1 MTDHDRGAYAP
12 PNDAPLAF
20 DPRRAGA
27 RRGPPPVTMVLSL
40 MVLAALL
47 VGGFLLYRHGARAP
61 GEAPQVVGA
70 PVGDFKGAPPTSG
83 AAPADSSA
91 SLQIYTTDAPPSS
104 EQPKF
109 VAGPEQPQPRP
120 LAAPPPPAPVA
131 AQPLRPAEPAPRLV
145 QPAAARAA
153 AAPPAQPLVV
163 AKLTPPPAPQAPPV
177 KAPPPAPAAGAAMV
191 QIGALSSQAL
201 ADKALGEVAKKM
213 PGQMGGTGRKVETT
227 EKDGKTFY

>member
-91 SLQIYTTDAPPSS
+91 SLQIYTTDAPPRASS
-104 EQPKF
+104 RSSSRGRNSRSRGHWPRHRRRRLLPPSRF
-109 VAGPEQPQPRP
+109 ARRSPRRGSSNRLPPERPRR
-120 LAAPPPPAPVA
+120 
-131 AQPLRPAEPAPRLV
+131 RPRSH
-145 QPAAARAA
+145 
-153 AAPPAQPLVV
+153 
-163 AKLTPPPAPQAPPV
+163 
-177 KAPPPAPAAGAAMV
+177 
-191 QIGALSSQAL
+191 LSS
-201 ADKALGEVAKKM
+201 
-213 PGQMGGTGRKVETT
+213 PSSPRRRPRRRRR
-227 EKDGKTFY
+227 